1 MSKVLDGKVVLITG
15 AGGGIGREIA
25 LAAAK
30 VGVAIVVNDLGVSV
44 KGTGQ
49 TETARQKVTDKANFI
64 PLDVSAAVFSWDP
77 V

>member
-15 AGGGIGREIA
+15 AGSGIGRGIA

-30 VGVAIVVNDLGVSV
+30 AEATIMVNDLGVSV

-49 TETARQKVTDKANFI
+49 TETAAQKVTDKANFI
-64 PLDVSAAVFSWDP
+64 PLDVSAAVFSWDS